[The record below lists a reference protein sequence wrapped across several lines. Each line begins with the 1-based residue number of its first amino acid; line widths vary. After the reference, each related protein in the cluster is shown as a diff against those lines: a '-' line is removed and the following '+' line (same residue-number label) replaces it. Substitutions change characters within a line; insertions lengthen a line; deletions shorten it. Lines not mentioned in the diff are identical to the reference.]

1 MLRSPACPGNLYS
14 VGRNDKVGKKMVYI
28 KRNEKG
34 EIAAI
39 LAENSEDNLEKKDL
53 DDPEIMEFFTR
64 CDDQKWELLQSD
76 IDLIRVIEDLVEILM
91 EKNIITITDF
101 PVAAIEKLV
110 SRRGV
115 RNQLSNAGGIV
126 NDDEDD
132 SYDV

>member
-1 MLRSPACPGNLYS
+1 MA
-14 VGRNDKVGKKMVYI
+14 
-28 KRNEKG
+28 
-34 EIAAI
+34 
-39 LAENSEDNLEKKDL
+39 
-53 DDPEIMEFFTR
+53 FFTR
-64 CDDQKWELLQSD
+64 CDDKKWELLQSD

-115 RNQLSNAGGIV
+115 RNQLSNASGIV

-132 SYDV
+132 GYDV